1 MQQYQTYKKNEGINY
16 NIVKFFLDNTRIT
29 ILSFI
34 LLIVIGAVATLNL
47 KTTGF
52 PGPEIKLAIVQTIYP
67 GASSESVLDNVTKPL
82 ESAIKDIAGV
92 SNYNSTSNNSLSL
105 IRVSIDQ
112 NANTETVKS
121 KLDGAIKSAK
131 LPQGAETPIITSPD
145 VGGPDFVFSIIG
157 GDRSKIYAGTQSFN
171 KILDSEIGTSKV
183 EHDSKLE
190 KSLVVNLKSQ
200 KISEESL
207 DTKDIERR
215 IRSLGES
222 IPVVDSANVDGRN
235 VSILTTTGEK
245 NIDSLTNLIIS
256 TTNKDIK
263 LGDIAT
269 FDVDYQFKDKKNT
282 LVSYRL
288 RDSSV
293 AAVAEVLIVK
303 NVKGTDQNKYFESI
317 KNKLKSENDLV
328 LNETGDVENLEK
340 PTVILSFSSAE
351 SSSKQ
356 VNEVIGGLIGSPLD
370 LNSDLKYA
378 GWLLGGIQLVF
389 LTMIM
394 FVSWR
399 AGIIAALAI
408 PLSLLF
414 SNIYLYIRGE
424 SLNTLVL
431 FSLVLVIGLVVD
443 PALVI
448 LESLQRKIDAGLRG
462 KDAALAAIKDV
473 GAGLFLASFTN
484 IIVFAP
490 FGVISGILGQIF
502 GYIPLTIVPALV
514 ASYIIPLI
522 FLTWL
527 GSVFIR
533 PSSINQKIV
542 EAKFQSSAAILTEPN
557 DNFYSMLN
565 NGKRFVPANFV
576 SFQSLKNSFKS
587 KIEPVHEKTIEEI
600 EEENMWWIAK
610 QIVRINNFILSWHH
624 AFRTIFVVV
633 VFTVPFVVAGVM
645 FSTGAIKPVQ
655 FSSSGD
661 GRELAF
667 VYQPLSTLSLENKN
681 LALAKVLQLINSNPN
696 VKNTYPLL
704 THTIQIN
711 LSEPKVRVGNTAGN
725 IAKSLT
731 KSIEEACFNGSGP
744 NCARLKDQ
752 FFDYSF
758 GVVSNGPPAPSYQIA
773 LSVKS
778 EDQLIIQKSAIEV
791 GKVLQ
796 NVCYR
801 DIGISIDGRC
811 EFGTKQVAKIDDGFT
826 NKENKVVEVIA
837 DSTKIEKQKLII
849 PNAPLTL
856 LVNQKIK
863 ELYQASNTKIQTIK
877 SDVGEVPVFL
887 SKDNLNAGNVGIDI
901 IKNLELDNLQGQKIR
916 LGDIARIE
924 EKNTAASIQRNKGEN
939 ITVIQAQL
947 LEGKDDQSNVVKV
960 SNAVLDYFNSN
971 DSAKLKELGLATG
984 SLTEYSEGSSA
995 GFAKSFLELLTALV
1009 LAIILSYFVLAVFF
1023 NSLSMPLV
1031 ILFTIPLTFVGVFP
1045 ALRQF
1050 TNGEFGFLEIIG
1062 FIILVGIVENVA
1074 IFLIDAARTKIKES
1088 NWDDK
1093 RAIAWAS
1100 GIRFRPVILTKMTAI
1115 ASLAPLAFLSD
1126 SYRSISIVIIFGLL
1140 TSGITSLFTTPVLF
1154 IFFRWLSA
1162 AFRQLSW
1169 YNKILFFPLFPIYI
1183 VVMGLMSKGS

>member
-1 MQQYQTYKKNEGINY
+1 MQHYKPFQKNQGFNY
-16 NIVKFFLDNTRIT
+16 NIVKFFLENTRIT

-52 PGPEIKLAIVQTIYP
+52 PSPEIKLALVQTIYP
-67 GASSESVLDNVTKPL
+67 GASSESVLQNVTKPL
-82 ESAIKDIAGV
+82 ESAIKDISGV
-92 SNYNSTSNNSLSL
+92 SGYGSTSNNSFSL

-121 KLDGAIKSAK
+121 KLDGAIKSVK
-131 LPQGAETPIITSPD
+131 LPEGAETPVISSPD
-145 VGGPDFVFSIIG
+145 VGGPDFVFSIVG
-157 GDRSKIYAGTQSFN
+157 SGRDKIYEGTENFK
-171 KILDSEIGTSKV
+171 KILDSETATSKV
-183 EHDSKLE
+183 EFDSRLE
-190 KSLVVNLKSQ
+190 KRLVVNLKSQ
-200 KISEESL
+200 KIIEEKL
-207 DTKDIERR
+207 DSKDIENR
-215 IRSLGES
+215 IKSLGES
-222 IPVVDSANVDGRN
+222 IPVVDNVNFDNRN

-245 NIDSLTNLIIS
+245 NIGSLTNLVIS
-256 TTNKDIK
+256 TKEKDIK
-263 LGDIAT
+263 LGDIAS
-269 FDVDYQFKDKKNT
+269 FDVDYRFKDKKNT

-288 RDSSV
+288 RSKSV
-293 AAVAEVLIVK
+293 AAEAEVLLVK
-303 NVKGTDQNKYFESI
+303 TAKGTDQNKYLEKI
-317 KNKLKSENDLV
+317 KNKLILENKLA
-328 LNETGDVENLEK
+328 LNETGNLENLDK
-340 PTVILSFSSAE
+340 PTVILTFSSAE
-351 SSSKQ
+351 NSKKQ
-356 VNEVIGGLIGSPLD
+356 VNEVVGGLIGSPLD
-370 LNSDLKYA
+370 INSDLKYA

-399 AGIIAALAI
+399 AGLIAALAI

-431 FSLVLVIGLVVD
+431 FSLVLVLGLVVD

-462 KDAALAAIKDV
+462 KDAALAAINDV
-473 GAGLFLASFTN
+473 GAGLFLASLTN

-514 ASYIIPLI
+514 ASYIIPLV
-522 FLTWL
+522 FLVWL
-527 GSVFIR
+527 GSVFLR
-533 PSSINQKIV
+533 PSAKNQKVIDT
-542 EAKFQSSAAILTEPN
+542 KFQSSAAILTEP
-557 DNFYSMLN
+557 DDDFYNLLN

-576 SFQSLKNSFKS
+576 SFQSLKYSAKTKLEF
-587 KIEPVHEKTIEEI
+587 EPDKTTDDI

-610 QIVRINNFILSWHH
+610 QVVRINNFILSLHPI
-624 AFRTIFVVV
+624 FRTIFVVV
-633 VFTVPFVVAGVM
+633 IFAVPFVVAGIL
-645 FSTGAIKPVQ
+645 FSSGGIKPVQ

-667 VYQPLSTLSLENKN
+667 SYQPLSSISIENKN
-681 LALAKVLQLINSNPN
+681 LALAKVLQLINSNEY

-704 THTIQIN
+704 TDTIEIN
-711 LSEPKVRVGNTAGN
+711 LSEPKERVGNTSGN

-731 KSIEEACFNGSGP
+731 QSVEEACFNGAGP
-744 NCARLKDQ
+744 NCIRLRDQ

-758 GVVSNGPPAPSYQIA
+758 GTVSNGPPAPSFQIA
-773 LSVKS
+773 LSIKS
-778 EDQLIIQKSAIEV
+778 EDQTKIQKSAVEV
-791 GKVLQ
+791 GKVMQ
-796 NVCYR
+796 NVCFR
-801 DIGISIDGRC
+801 DIGLSIDGRC
-811 EFGTKQVAKIDDGFT
+811 EFGTKLVTKVDDGFT

-837 DSTKIEKQKLII
+837 DSAKIEKQKLII
-849 PNAPLTL
+849 PNAPLTI

-863 ELYQASNTKIQTIK
+863 ELYQLSNTRIQTIR
-877 SDVGEVPVFL
+877 SDVDEVPVFI
-887 SKDNLNAGNVGIDI
+887 SKDNLNASNISLDTL
-901 IKNLELDNLQGQKIR
+901 KNLELDNLQGQKVK
-916 LGDIARIE
+916 LEEVARIE
-924 EKNTAASIQRNKGEN
+924 EKNTAASIQRNKGES
-939 ITVIQAQL
+939 IGVIQARL
-947 LEGKDDQSNVVKV
+947 MEGRDDQSNAAKI
-960 SNAVLDYFNSN
+960 SSLVLDYFNVN
-971 DSAKLKELGLATG
+971 DSAKLKELGLPVG
-984 SLTEYSEGSSA
+984 SLAEYSEGSSA

-1023 NSLSMPLV
+1023 NSLSLPFV

-1093 RAIAWAS
+1093 KAIAWAS

-1115 ASLAPLAFLSD
+1115 ASLAPLAFLSE

-1169 YNKILFFPLFPIYI
+1169 YNKILFIPLFPIY
-1183 VVMGLMSKGS
+1183 VLVLGLRCRD